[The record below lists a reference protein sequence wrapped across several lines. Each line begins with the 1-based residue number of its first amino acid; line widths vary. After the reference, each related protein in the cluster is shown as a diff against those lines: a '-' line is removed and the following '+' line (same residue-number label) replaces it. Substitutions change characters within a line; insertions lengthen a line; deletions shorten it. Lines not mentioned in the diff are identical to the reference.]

1 MALNSPSKN
10 CVAQCTFGL
19 VAGLVK
25 VTMVPTGTRMWVGA
39 IAFTAV
45 DSVAPTTPVA
55 ERVRA
60 RNTVF
65 GGVKVAPSTGLPE
78 TGRRTTGGVGV
89 AACAS
94 VPPILNA
101 HRLSPRS
108 EEHTSELQSQSNLV
122 CRLLLEKKK
131 QILASRSSASASLS
145 VVATP
150 SRTTSPRPIL
160 TAISPFTLT

>member
-65 GGVKVAPSTGLPE
+65 GGVRVAPSTGLPE

-94 VPPILNA
+94 VPPTLNA
-101 HRLSPRS
+101 HRWSPRGAES
-108 EEHTSELQSQSNLV
+108 PYGRPVPPVGVQGRRYPRAGRH
-122 CRLLLEKKK
+122 
-131 QILASRSSASASLS
+131 AHAAGRS
-145 VVATP
+145 
-150 SRTTSPRPIL
+150 
-160 TAISPFTLT
+160 

>member
-39 IAFTAV
+39 IAFTAE

-60 RNTVF
+60 RHTVF
-65 GGVKVAPSTGLPE
+65 GGRRGAPATGLPGP
-78 TGRRTTGGVGV
+78 GRRAAGVGGG
-89 AACAS
+89 ADRARAQR
-94 VPPILNA
+94 VPDA
-101 HRLSPRS
+101 GR
-108 EEHTSELQSQSNLV
+108 
-122 CRLLLEKKK
+122 
-131 QILASRSSASASLS
+131 
-145 VVATP
+145 
-150 SRTTSPRPIL
+150 
-160 TAISPFTLT
+160 